1 MVRDVLHSF
10 LFSFFFLSL
19 FLPFTVETKV
29 ARRRSFVQGIRIREA
44 TVLERNEYLIL
55 MTLTRKNEGGK
66 GKEEWKDEEQQ
77 KSNEIAP
84 IDIIILISI

>member
-10 LFSFFFLSL
+10 LFSFFFF

-29 ARRRSFVQGIRIREA
+29 AKRMSFVQGIRIREA

-66 GKEEWKDEEQQ
+66 GKEEE
-77 KSNEIAP
+77 
-84 IDIIILISI
+84 